1 MYSIRYSIGFARW
14 YSMGICMVYRGY
26 CIKYG
31 IRYSKGYSIKYA
43 RRYYTG
49 FSRRYI

>member
-1 MYSIRYSIGFARW
+1 MYSIRYSIG
-14 YSMGICMVYRGY
+14 YSGLGICMVYRGY
-26 CIKYG
+26 CIKYF